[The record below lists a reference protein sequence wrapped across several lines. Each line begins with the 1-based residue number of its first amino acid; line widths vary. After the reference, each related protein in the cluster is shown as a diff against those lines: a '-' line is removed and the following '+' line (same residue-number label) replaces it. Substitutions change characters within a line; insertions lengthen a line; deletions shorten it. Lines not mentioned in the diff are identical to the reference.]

1 MALYQGWPCLIFLAL
16 VTPIIPLPNS
26 TVLINLSFLIQQP
39 TGLMVYAANLFPHL
53 RSLAPTLLGGEPVA
67 GFDHCPVPQG
77 MNAEQGSKGH
87 LRRLVW
93 TQAQLPGIYQAQQ
106 AALLFSPI
114 PESPLYSSVRSV
126 VTVHD
131 LIPLRF
137 GKATSP
143 LTLYQRYYVPAVLR
157 QSYHIIANSQATA
170 DDVVTFFNIP
180 ARKITP
186 IPLAHDAEMFH
197 FLDRPT
203 QPYLLYLGRC
213 DPYKNVNRIIA
224 AFAKLGEAIAPDI
237 TLKIAGARDPRYTPL
252 LKQQAEELGIA
263 RRVEFLDYV
272 PYDQLPILL
281 GEAIA
286 LVFPSLWE
294 GFGLPVLEAMACGTP
309 VITSDRASLPE
320 VAGDAALFIDP
331 EDTAA
336 LGDAMRRVI
345 TDEGV
350 RQQLRNAGLARAQQ
364 FSWAK
369 TGAAT
374 VEVLQQ
380 HMG

>member
-1 MALYQGWPCLIFLAL
+1 
-16 VTPIIPLPNS
+16 
-26 TVLINLSFLIQQP
+26 
-39 TGLMVYAANLFPHL
+39 MVYAANLFPHL
-53 RSLAPTLLGGEPVA
+53 QALNPTLLSSV
-67 GFDHCPVPQG
+67 PVPGFAHRPVPKG
-77 MNAEQGSKGH
+77 MTAEQGFKGH

-93 TQAQLPGIYQAQQ
+93 TQTQLPEIYRTEQ

-131 LIPLRF
+131 LIPLHF
-137 GKATSP
+137 GKPRSP

-170 DDVVTFFNIP
+170 NDVVTFFNIP

-186 IPLAHDAEMFH
+186 IPLAYGAENFR

-203 QPYLLYLGRC
+203 QPYLVYLGRC
-213 DPYKNVNRIIA
+213 DPYKNVGAIIQA
-224 AFAKLGEAIAPDI
+224 LAELVGAIAPEI
-237 TLKIAGARDPRYTPL
+237 TLKIAGSRDPRYTPML
-252 LKQQAEELGIA
+252 EQQAQALGIA
-263 RRVEFLDYV
+263 HRVEFLDYV

-309 VITSDRASLPE
+309 VITSNRASLPE

-331 EDTAA
+331 DDPAT
-336 LGDAMRRVI
+336 LTDAMLQVI
-345 TDEGV
+345 TDDEL
-350 RQQLRNAGLARAQQ
+350 RQQLRQAGLARAQQ

-374 VEVLQQ
+374 VEVLRQQ
-380 HMG
+380 LG